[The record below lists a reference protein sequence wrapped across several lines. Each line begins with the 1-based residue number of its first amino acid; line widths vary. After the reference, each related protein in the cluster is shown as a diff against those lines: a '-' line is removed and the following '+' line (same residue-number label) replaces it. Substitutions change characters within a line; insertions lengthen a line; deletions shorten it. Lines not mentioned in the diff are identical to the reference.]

1 MAKPKVFVVQ
11 PIMEVGRRAL
21 EEFAE
26 VEVHESERMIGKA
39 DLIEGVRDADYIW
52 MLGDT
57 PIDAEV
63 IEAAPELKGIAT
75 MALFPN
81 VVDVEAATERKLPV
95 TVVPHVITR
104 TTCDLTLAHILGCA
118 WRLVEADRFTRD
130 GRFHQEQSTSLL
142 TTGLEDKVVGMIGV
156 GDIGTE
162 IVKRVRTFDTDVI
175 YTKRNRLPE
184 ETESELG
191 LTWVAEL
198 DELLSRAD
206 FVVLMTT
213 YNESTHKLIGAREF
227 ELMKESAYFIN
238 TARGRIVD
246 DPALIEAL
254 REGKIAGAGLDVY
267 WNEPPVS
274 EPAPSPELFEF
285 DNVILTPHIG
295 SATVD
300 ARTKMAL
307 AVVDNLRAMVAG
319 GRAPNAVNPEVY
331 GEAPV
336 EQPDRLG

>member
-1 MAKPKVFVVQ
+1 VAKPKVFVVQ
-11 PIMEVGRRAL
+11 PIMDIGREAL
-21 EEFAE
+21 EEFAD
-26 VEVHESERMIGKA
+26 VRVNESERMIGRS
-39 DLIEGVRDADYIW
+39 DLIEGVRDCEYIW

-63 IEAAPELKGIAT
+63 MDAAPELKGIAT

-81 VVDVEAATERKLPV
+81 VVDVEAATARELPV
-95 TVVPHVITR
+95 TVVPHVITK
-104 TTCDLTLAHILGCA
+104 TTCDLTLAHILGLA

-130 GRFHQEQSTSLL
+130 GRFQQEQSTSFL
-142 TTGLEDKVVGMIGV
+142 TTGLEGKVVGMIGV

-184 ETESELG
+184 ETERELG
-191 LTWVAEL
+191 LAWVEEL
-198 DELLSRAD
+198 DDLLRRSD

-227 ELMKESAYFIN
+227 DLMKPSAFFVN

-246 DPALIEAL
+246 EPALVEAL
-254 REGKIAGAGLDVY
+254 RERKIAGAGLDVY

-285 DNVILTPHIG
+285 DNVILTPHMG
-295 SATVD
+295 SATVE

-319 GRAPNAVNPEVY
+319 EPAPNAVNPEVY

-336 EQPDRLG
+336 ARPDRLG

>member
-1 MAKPKVFVVQ
+1 MTKPKVFVVQ
-11 PIMEVGRRAL
+11 PIMDVGREAL
-21 EEFAE
+21 EEFAD
-26 VEVHESERMIGKA
+26 VTVHESERMIPRA

-63 IEAAPELKGIAT
+63 IDAAPELKGIAT

-81 VVDVEAATERKLPV
+81 VVDVEAATARKLPV

-104 TTCDLTLAHILGCA
+104 TTCDLTLAHILGLA

-130 GRFHQEQSTSLL
+130 GRFHQEQSTSFLS
-142 TTGLEDKVVGMIGV
+142 TGLEGKVVGMIGV

-162 IVKRVRTFDTDVI
+162 IVKRVREFETDVI

-184 ETESELG
+184 ETERELG
-191 LTWVAEL
+191 LTWIAEL
-198 DELLSRAD
+198 DELLRRSD

-227 ELMKESAYFIN
+227 DLMKASAYFIN

-246 DPALIEAL
+246 EPALVEAL

-267 WNEPPVS
+267 WTEPPIG
-274 EPAPSPELFEF
+274 EPAPSPELYEF

-319 GRAPNAVNPEVY
+319 ERAPNAVNPEVY
-331 GEAPV
+331 GEAPI

>member
-1 MAKPKVFVVQ
+1 VAKPKVFVVQ
-11 PIMEVGRRAL
+11 PIMEVGREAL

-26 VEVHESERMIGKA
+26 VEVHDSERMMNRA
-39 DLIEGVRDADYIW
+39 DLIEGVRDADYVW

-63 IEAAPELKGIAT
+63 MAAAPKLKGIAT

-81 VVDVEAATERKLPV
+81 VVDVEAATERGVPV
-95 TVVPHVITR
+95 TVVPHVITK

-118 WRLVEADRFTRD
+118 WRLLEADRFVRG
-130 GRFHQEQSTSLL
+130 GRFHQEQSTTFL
-142 TTGLEDKVVGMIGV
+142 TTGLEGKVVGMIGV

-162 IVKRVRTFDTDVI
+162 IVKRVRAFDTDVI
-175 YTKRNRLPE
+175 YTKRNRLSE
-184 ETESELG
+184 ETERELG
-191 LTWVAEL
+191 LTWVADL
-198 DELLSRAD
+198 DDLLRRSD

-227 ELMKESAYFIN
+227 DLMKPSAYFIN

-246 DPALIEAL
+246 EPALIEAL
-254 REGKIAGAGLDVY
+254 RNGKIAGAGLDVY
-267 WNEPPVS
+267 WTEPPVG
-274 EPAPSPELFEF
+274 EPAPSPELYEF

-295 SATVD
+295 SATIA

-319 GRAPNAVNPEVY
+319 ERAPNAVNPEVY
-331 GEAPV
+331 GEAQI